1 MRTGELQRPLSSS
14 ELSELRAFLE
24 SVSSAMSLP
33 QADGFLTGIVS
44 MPTTLMPSDW
54 QPRLLGEHTFSSIH
68 EADRVFGLIMRL
80 FNEILTGLNQG
91 RAVRP
96 SVSLDEEELSK
107 WCKGY
112 LEASR
117 MDAVWRNDEYG
128 QATLLPFGVLAGE
141 FDLVGEEG
149 ADGQIIEDP
158 SAHIRKYRR
167 SLSTWVLDLHE
178 HWIAWRRDG
187 MQTPARPASPKAG
200 RNDRCPCGSGLK
212 YKRCCGIKP
221 AEPR

>member
-14 ELSELRAFLE
+14 ELGELRVFLE
-24 SVSSAMSLP
+24 SVSFAMSLP
-33 QADGFLTGIVS
+33 QADGFLTGIAS

-80 FNEILTGLNQG
+80 FNEILTGLNEG
-91 RAVRP
+91 RTVRP
-96 SVSLDEEELSK
+96 SASLDEEELSK

-117 MDAVWRNDEYG
+117 MDTVWRNDEYG
-128 QATLLPFGVLAGE
+128 QAALLPFGVLAGE
-141 FDLVGEEG
+141 FDLVVEEG
-149 ADGQIIEDP
+149 VDGQVIEDP

-178 HWIAWRRDG
+178 YWIAWRRDQV
-187 MQTPARPASPKAG
+187 QTPARPASPKAG

-212 YKRCCGIKP
+212 YKKCCGIKP
-221 AEPR
+221 AEAC